1 MGSDT
6 RFSRSLVLGDEFN
19 QPKPTNNLK
28 PIDSAH
34 PHAFHQQVITA
45 LVISVLALIFFGFGL
60 SNPPRS
66 YYDEGYYIP
75 AAKALLAGT
84 PNPNPEAPPLGKYL
98 VAAGIELAGDR
109 PVGWRAASTVCGSLS
124 LAAIYLW
131 TYLLSRNSR
140 IALVAAILT
149 LFNNFLFVMS
159 RVAMMDVFLVFFL
172 LWGLAAY
179 TAALELDLSV
189 RKRRILLYCSGIS
202 LGLAGACKWNAVD
215 TLAVLLVTSLA
226 LPWISKQSSA
236 TINPTIARYAENL
249 QRIGLHNLILAFVIL
264 PPVSYCLTFW
274 PLCRSLHLPFG
285 IHQLLAMNLY
295 IWRFHIAVV
304 GNPAIT
310 SAWYS
315 WPLNLSP
322 QRGLSFLLGNPVIMW
337 GGLVAVAF
345 CIRRFW
351 KYLMVAEGLVVLLYF
366 ANLLQ
371 WVVTPT
377 KCTYYYYYFPSAM
390 CLGVAIALALH
401 GLPPRIFGVRLK
413 LLVLLAAAVFFLWAY
428 PRMANLQAPWD
439 CALGC
444 WN

>member
-179 TAALELDLSV
+179 TAALELDL
-189 RKRRILLYCSGIS
+189 
-202 LGLAGACKWNAVD
+202 
-215 TLAVLLVTSLA
+215 
-226 LPWISKQSSA
+226 
-236 TINPTIARYAENL
+236 E
-249 QRIGLHNLILAFVIL
+249 
-264 PPVSYCLTFW
+264 
-274 PLCRSLHLPFG
+274 
-285 IHQLLAMNLY
+285 
-295 IWRFHIAVV
+295 
-304 GNPAIT
+304 
-310 SAWYS
+310 
-315 WPLNLSP
+315 
-322 QRGLSFLLGNPVIMW
+322 
-337 GGLVAVAF
+337 
-345 CIRRFW
+345 
-351 KYLMVAEGLVVLLYF
+351 
-366 ANLLQ
+366 
-371 WVVTPT
+371 
-377 KCTYYYYYFPSAM
+377 
-390 CLGVAIALALH
+390 
-401 GLPPRIFGVRLK
+401 
-413 LLVLLAAAVFFLWAY
+413 
-428 PRMANLQAPWD
+428 
-439 CALGC
+439 
-444 WN
+444 